1 MALPLSEGLG
11 RTGEEPLKPWGCMDF
26 ILAAPERAGKSSRG
40 TPRLRG
46 LQQPCMAPCAL
57 LGDTAGVA
65 EAKRYASLV
74 GMPTAVATEP
84 PSPPL
89 AASSCVWMAGFKP
102 ALTEGHGPFE
112 PDGE

>member
-1 MALPLSEGLG
+1 
-11 RTGEEPLKPWGCMDF
+11 MDF

-57 LGDTAGVA
+57 LGDPAGVA
-65 EAKRYASLV
+65 EATRYAWLECQRLWQQSRRRRPWRRPRVFGL
-74 GMPTAVATEP
+74 
-84 PSPPL
+84 
-89 AASSCVWMAGFKP
+89 AGFKP